1 MKNISDIITP
11 TAMPDTKILPAN
23 DYITSLDKLISDDT
37 ASNRIKVSD
46 LLTNLKRYYNDEY
59 KKYCKDDKIDC
70 NEEIKKGEEQHK
82 ILIQELKNQKNEE
95 ETLKQKEEEEKRQ
108 NDMVDIIKRA
118 QDDIKEKPLQ
128 PSEGGKKAKRTTKK
142 RGGNDWTRLVTKTFK
157 DNRKKNKSYTFKQ
170 AILDAKK
177 VYKKKG
183 GDPVANNNNNQD
195 FSENNNNGNNQE
207 FNENN
212 ENNNN
217 FQEGGKKSRKNRKN
231 KTKKG
236 GQENNQNQSE

>member
-1 MKNISDIITP
+1 MNEFTLKQYNDKIAEVRAKLLDCTEKNGDCKESSELNLTLPILIERRNELLLKEKQNTNISDDI
-11 TAMPDTKILPAN
+11 
-23 DYITSLDKLISDDT
+23 
-37 ASNRIKVSD
+37 
-46 LLTNLKRYYNDEY
+46 
-59 KKYCKDDKIDC
+59 
-70 NEEIKKGEEQHK
+70 
-82 ILIQELKNQKNEE
+82 
-95 ETLKQKEEEEKRQ
+95 QKEILRANTDIKQQEEK
-108 NDMVDIIKRA
+108 DKMISKV
-118 QDDIKEKPLQ
+118 
-128 PSEGGKKAKRTTKK
+128 PSGGKKSKRTTKK

-157 DNRKKNKSYTFKQ
+157 DNKKKNKNYTFKQ

-195 FSENNNNGNNQE
+195 FSENNENNNNTE

>member
-1 MKNISDIITP
+1 MSELSLVEIEQKLNVIKNKLLDCTNNKCSNPEDIESVLKEERDALI
-11 TAMPDTKILPAN
+11 
-23 DYITSLDKLISDDT
+23 KL
-37 ASNRIKVSD
+37 K
-46 LLTNLKRYYNDEY
+46 
-59 KKYCKDDKIDC
+59 
-70 NEEIKKGEEQHK
+70 EEK
-82 ILIQELKNQKNEE
+82 
-95 ETLKQKEEEEKRQ
+95 LKQSTGAD
-108 NDMVDIIKRA
+108 NDVIEPTPPPTTA
-118 QDDIKEKPLQ
+118 
-128 PSEGGKKAKRTTKK
+128 GKKAKRTTKK

-157 DNRKKNKSYTFKQ
+157 DNKKKNKSYTFKQ

-183 GDPVANNNNNQD
+183 GESDNNQNNNNQ
-195 FSENNNNGNNQE
+195 NNNNGNNQE